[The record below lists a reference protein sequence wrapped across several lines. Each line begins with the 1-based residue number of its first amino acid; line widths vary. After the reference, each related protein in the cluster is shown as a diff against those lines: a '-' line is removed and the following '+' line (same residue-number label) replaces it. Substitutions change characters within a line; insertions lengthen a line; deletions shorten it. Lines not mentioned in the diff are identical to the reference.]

1 MEKKAKLLKEIKS
14 LREKLTLAN
23 MENEKLD
30 VQIRLAR
37 AEKARE
43 QNLEELK
50 RLQDPDE
57 PIRKL
62 ESCECIPRCNY

>member
-1 MEKKAKLLKEIKS
+1 MEKKTKLLKEIKS
-14 LREKLTLAN
+14 LREKLALAN

-30 VQIRLAR
+30 VQIRLTR

-57 PIRKL
+57 PIRK
-62 ESCECIPRCNY
+62 ECCECVPAAKY

>member
-14 LREKLTLAN
+14 LREKLALAN

-57 PIRKL
+57 PKRK
-62 ESCECIPRCNY
+62 ENCECIPRCNY

>member
-14 LREKLTLAN
+14 LREKLALAN

-57 PIRKL
+57 PIRK
-62 ESCECIPRCNY
+62 ENCECIPRCNY